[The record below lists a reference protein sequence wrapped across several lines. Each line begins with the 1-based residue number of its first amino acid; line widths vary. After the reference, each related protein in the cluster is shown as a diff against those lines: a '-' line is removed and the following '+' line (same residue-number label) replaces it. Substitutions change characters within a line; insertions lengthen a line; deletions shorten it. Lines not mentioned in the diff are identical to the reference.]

1 MRPLFQL
8 GPRLALCASLVREG
22 STLCDVGTDH
32 GYLPIWLLKT
42 GKIPKALACDINPGP
57 LEAARRDG
65 AKYGVGEELSFR
77 LSDGLEAVSPEEAED
92 IAIAGMGGE
101 LILRIVT
108 QAPWLR
114 DPQKRLILQP
124 MSSVPELRLGLRDLG
139 FAVLQEEAVED
150 GGKVYSAFSAQYQ
163 GIPVDTGPLY
173 PYLGN
178 LRPGAPQVE
187 AYAQK
192 ALRVLTAQQKGALH
206 TGDEDRAAF
215 LEGLIRQIQE
225 MYLPHT

>member
-8 GPRLALCASLVREG
+8 GPGLALCASLVREG

-42 GKIPKALACDINPGP
+42 GKIPQALACDIHPGP

-65 AKYGVGEELSFR
+65 AKYGVGEGLSFR
-77 LSDGLEAVSPEEAED
+77 LSDGLETVSPEEAED

-101 LILRIVT
+101 LILRIIT
-108 QAPWLR
+108 RAPWLR

-150 GGKVYSAFSAQYQ
+150 GGKVYSAFSAQYR
-163 GIPVDTGPLY
+163 GIPVETGPLY

-192 ALRVLTAQQKGALH
+192 ALRVLMAQRKGALH

-225 MYLPHT
+225 VYLPHT

>member
-150 GGKVYSAFSAQYQ
+150 GGKVYSAFSAQYR
-163 GIPVDTGPLY
+163 GIPVETAPLY

-192 ALRVLTAQQKGALH
+192 ALRVLMAQRKGALH

-225 MYLPHT
+225 VYLPHT

>member
-42 GKIPKALACDINPGP
+42 GKIPQALACDIHP
-57 LEAARRDG
+57 
-65 AKYGVGEELSFR
+65 
-77 LSDGLEAVSPEEAED
+77 
-92 IAIAGMGGE
+92 
-101 LILRIVT
+101 
-108 QAPWLR
+108 
-114 DPQKRLILQP
+114 
-124 MSSVPELRLGLRDLG
+124 
-139 FAVLQEEAVED
+139 
-150 GGKVYSAFSAQYQ
+150 
-163 GIPVDTGPLY
+163 GPLY

-192 ALRVLTAQQKGALH
+192 ALRVWMAQRKGALH

-225 MYLPHT
+225 VYLPHT

>member
-163 GIPVDTGPLY
+163 GSPVETGPLY

-225 MYLPHT
+225 LYLPHT